1 MEAVRTREAE
11 VDAVCV
17 QREELIKEVDERI
30 QWVLARE
37 GELKVEEIRLEEV
50 KRESEESAKKVQQQN
65 AATTTTAK
73 GSLSCLIPFFVF
85 TYEFEI
91 II

>member
-1 MEAVRTREAE
+1 MSEAK
-11 VDAVCV
+11 
-17 QREELIKEVDERI
+17 KEVDEWI

-37 GELKVEEIRLEEV
+37 RKLKAEEIRLEEV
-50 KRESEESAKKVQQQN
+50 KGELEESAKKVQQQN
-65 AATTTTAK
+65 VATTTTAK
-73 GSLSCLIPFFVF
+73 GSLSCLIRFFVF